1 MFPERVWQTVETRGV
16 CAGVAR
22 CAAKEKRD
30 AAAKDKRDAA
40 AKDKRDAE
48 TKSVRAGVARC
59 SMCAL
64 AKSCASPARIR

>member
-22 CAAKEKRD
+22 CVAKE
-30 AAAKDKRDAA
+30 KRDAA